1 MKTLERIAIVAL
13 SAAIMITSCGNA
25 GARNA
30 VDSSQGKK
38 TKAVVEL
45 NSNDFNKLV
54 YDMNVEGV
62 EYLGTLPA
70 IVDFTATWC
79 GPCQRIAPVLDEL
92 AAEYDG
98 QIVIYKVDIDKERE
112 LAKAFNISSIPA
124 VLYIPLDGEPVITIG
139 SRGKE
144 RFKKEIETILLTP
157 DTAL

>member
-30 VDSSQGKK
+30 GDSSQGKK

-45 NSNDFNKLV
+45 NKLV

-144 RFKKEIETILLTP
+144 KFKKEIDTILLTP
-157 DTAL
+157 EE

>member
-13 SAAIMITSCGNA
+13 GAAIMITSCGNA
-25 GARNA
+25 GARNSG
-30 VDSSQGKK
+30 DSSQGKK

-45 NSNDFNKLV
+45 SSDDFNKLV

-144 RFKKEIETILLTP
+144 KFKKEIETILLTP
-157 DTAL
+157 EE